1 MLIENFNDFK
11 KQYPD
16 YPVYGDSEIVGYD
29 KIEVD
34 LCKNIYE
41 ASKNVEYVEDV
52 DNLIP
57 HYLKDVEAK
66 KICQ

>member
-1 MLIENFNDFK
+1 M
-11 KQYPD
+11 
-16 YPVYGDSEIVGYD
+16 GYD

-41 ASKNVEYVEDV
+41 ASKSIEYVEDV

-66 KICQ
+66 KIC

>member
-1 MLIENFNDFK
+1 MCIRDR
-11 KQYPD
+11 QYPD

-66 KICQ
+66 KIC